1 MPEAAHGV
9 AVEPATA
16 EVPARG
22 AALGRVEHQLLVEV
36 DRGAH
41 RLDQP
46 GTPATVLGDG
56 LVVVAQRDA
65 GTRREPLD
73 RVDEVEVLDLA
84 HERDRV
90 AGRPAAEAVV
100 RGRSPG

>member
-1 MPEAAHGV
+1 M
-9 AVEPATA
+9 
-16 EVPARG
+16 
-22 AALGRVEHQLLVEV
+22 VEV
-36 DRGAH
+36 DRRAD
-41 RLDQP
+41 RLDQ
-46 GTPATVLGDG
+46 ALLLRAVLGDG

-90 AGRPAAEAVV
+90 AARLATEAVV
-100 RGRSPG
+100 AARCSGLIENDGGLLGVERAEADHSAYRPA